1 MIELAKSAGFCFG
14 VKRATDCIEELLE
27 KNGRA
32 KIYTLGKLIHN
43 RIYLDELY
51 RRGVS
56 SIDESEAEK
65 IAASA
70 SEESPVILV
79 IRAHGITKECER
91 HLGELSEKYPYFSVI
106 DMTCPF
112 VKRIHKIA
120 AENTG
125 KDTRFILLGN
135 AEHPEVLGIMSY
147 AKGECAVFPTADEI
161 FAYIEGCLEEKPTVF
176 TSQTTQSTFEWK
188 KTQKNLKKLCTNA
201 KIFDTICNV
210 TENRQSEAEEI
221 ARRSDAM
228 IVIGGKD
235 SSNTRK
241 LYEAAKRHCPDTH
254 WIESA
259 DQLCV
264 TSLTGKRKIG
274 ITAGAST
281 PAKLIME
288 VQSTMNTENFDFE
301 AMLEE
306 SLRTI
311 HTGETVTGYVD
322 AIEKNAI
329 YVNLGTKVT
338 GVVAREK
345 ITDDMSIDLNQ
356 LVKVGDQV
364 EAFVVRVNDREGTA
378 QLDMRRV
385 QNDKAWKAM
394 VALKES
400 GEVVDATITAAIKGG
415 VLADVNGYK
424 VFMPASQIS
433 TERVE
438 DLSSVVGQ
446 VKKVVVIDIDNA
458 KKRAVCSAKVI
469 EKAEKK
475 ALADKVWETLEVD
488 QRFRG
493 TVKNLIQVGAF
504 VDIGGVDGLIPNSEL
519 SWRRIKHPSQVVKV
533 GQEVEVYI
541 KELDRENRKIT
552 LGYRTEE
559 MDPFFAFKNTYK
571 VGDDVEAKIVSIMP
585 FGAFAEVMD
594 GADGLIHISK
604 ISREKVAKPEDVLS
618 IGQVVKARI
627 TEIDEENRKF
637 NLSMRVYE
645 DEEYNAKRA
654 EERAAAK
661 AEREAQ
667 RQAEIEEKAKEEA
680 EYAPYIVRTID

>member
-1 MIELAKSAGFCFG
+1 
-14 VKRATDCIEELLE
+14 
-27 KNGRA
+27 
-32 KIYTLGKLIHN
+32 
-43 RIYLDELY
+43 
-51 RRGVS
+51 
-56 SIDESEAEK
+56 
-65 IAASA
+65 
-70 SEESPVILV
+70 
-79 IRAHGITKECER
+79 
-91 HLGELSEKYPYFSVI
+91 
-106 DMTCPF
+106 
-112 VKRIHKIA
+112 
-120 AENTG
+120 
-125 KDTRFILLGN
+125 
-135 AEHPEVLGIMSY
+135 
-147 AKGECAVFPTADEI
+147 
-161 FAYIEGCLEEKPTVF
+161 
-176 TSQTTQSTFEWK
+176 
-188 KTQKNLKKLCTNA
+188 
-201 KIFDTICNV
+201 
-210 TENRQSEAEEI
+210 
-221 ARRSDAM
+221 
-228 IVIGGKD
+228 
-235 SSNTRK
+235 
-241 LYEAAKRHCPDTH
+241 
-254 WIESA
+254 
-259 DQLCV
+259 
-264 TSLTGKRKIG
+264 
-274 ITAGAST
+274 
-281 PAKLIME
+281 
-288 VQSTMNTENFDFE
+288 
-301 AMLEE
+301 
-306 SLRTI
+306 
-311 HTGETVTGYVD
+311 
-322 AIEKNAI
+322 
-329 YVNLGTKVT
+329 
-338 GVVAREK
+338 
-345 ITDDMSIDLNQ
+345 
-356 LVKVGDQV
+356 
-364 EAFVVRVNDREGTA
+364 
-378 QLDMRRV
+378 MRRV
-385 QNDKAWKAM
+385 QNDKAWKTM

>member
-1 MIELAKSAGFCFG
+1 
-14 VKRATDCIEELLE
+14 
-27 KNGRA
+27 
-32 KIYTLGKLIHN
+32 
-43 RIYLDELY
+43 
-51 RRGVS
+51 
-56 SIDESEAEK
+56 
-65 IAASA
+65 
-70 SEESPVILV
+70 
-79 IRAHGITKECER
+79 
-91 HLGELSEKYPYFSVI
+91 
-106 DMTCPF
+106 
-112 VKRIHKIA
+112 
-120 AENTG
+120 
-125 KDTRFILLGN
+125 
-135 AEHPEVLGIMSY
+135 
-147 AKGECAVFPTADEI
+147 
-161 FAYIEGCLEEKPTVF
+161 
-176 TSQTTQSTFEWK
+176 
-188 KTQKNLKKLCTNA
+188 
-201 KIFDTICNV
+201 
-210 TENRQSEAEEI
+210 
-221 ARRSDAM
+221 
-228 IVIGGKD
+228 
-235 SSNTRK
+235 
-241 LYEAAKRHCPDTH
+241 
-254 WIESA
+254 
-259 DQLCV
+259 
-264 TSLTGKRKIG
+264 
-274 ITAGAST
+274 
-281 PAKLIME
+281 
-288 VQSTMNTENFDFE
+288 MNTENFDFE

-475 ALADKVWETLEVD
+475 ALTDKVWETLEVD

>member
-27 KNGRA
+27 KNSSAR
-32 KIYTLGKLIHN
+32 IYTLGKLIHN
-43 RIYLDELY
+43 QIYIDGLAE
-51 RRGVS
+51 RGVVA
-56 SIDESEAEK
+56 IDEQYAEK
-65 IAASA
+65 VARKS
-70 SEESPVILV
+70 SEDAPAILV
-79 IRAHGITKECER
+79 IRAHGITRECEER
-91 HLGELSEKYPYFSVI
+91 LSHLCDEHPHFSVI

-120 AENTG
+120 SENTDG
-125 KDTRFILLGN
+125 STRFVLLGN
-135 AEHPEVLGIMSY
+135 REHPEVLGIMSY
-147 AKGECAVFPTADEI
+147 AKGERAVFPTADEI
-161 FAYIEGCLEEKPTVF
+161 CEYLESRQDEKLTVF
-176 TSQTTQSTFEWK
+176 ASQTTQSTHEWK

-210 TENRQSEAEEI
+210 TENRQSETEEI

-241 LYEAAKRHCPDTH
+241 LYEVAKKYCPTTL

-259 DQLCV
+259 EQLCA

-306 SLRTI
+306 SLRTL

-345 ITDDMSIDLNQ
+345 ITDDMSIDLHE
-356 LVKVGDQV
+356 LVKIGDEV
-364 EAFVVRVNDREGTA
+364 EAFVIRVNDREGMA

-385 QNDKAWKAM
+385 KNDKAWREM

-433 TERVE
+433 VDRIE
-438 DLSSVVGQ
+438 DLSTVVGQ
-446 VKKVVVIDIDNA
+446 VKKVVIIDIDNA

-475 ALADKVWETLEVD
+475 AIADKVWETLEVD
-488 QRFRG
+488 QHFRG
-493 TVKNLIQVGAF
+493 TVKNLIQSGAF

-618 IGQVVKARI
+618 VGQVVKARI
-627 TEIDEENRKF
+627 TEIDAENRKF

-645 DEEYNAKRA
+645 DEEFNAKRA

-667 RQAEIEEKAKEEA
+667 RQAELEEKAKEEA